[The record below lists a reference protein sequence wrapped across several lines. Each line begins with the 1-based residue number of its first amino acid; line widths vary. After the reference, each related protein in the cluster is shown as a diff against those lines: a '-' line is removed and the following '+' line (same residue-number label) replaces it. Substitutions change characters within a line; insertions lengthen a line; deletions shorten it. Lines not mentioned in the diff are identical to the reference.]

1 MLRGSFT
8 QTQMLLKKSER
19 VDSIDLTIPCEQNER
34 VACVEIKISRAHEIE
49 IQLAT
54 ARAASARTLLSTSGR
69 RAFAP
74 AFVGA
79 LAATK
84 C

>member
-1 MLRGSFT
+1 M
-8 QTQMLLKKSER
+8 KKSER
-19 VDSIDLTIPCEQNER
+19 VDYIDLAVPCEQNKH

-54 ARAASARTLLSTSGR
+54 ARAASARTLLSTNWRGS
-69 RAFAP
+69 FAA

-79 LAATK
+79 LDATK
-84 C
+84 R